1 MKKKAIIIGSGIAGI
16 ATSIRLA
23 NKGIE
28 THIFESNAFPGGKI
42 NSKYIDGYRFDQGP
56 SILTCPEYIE
66 ELYKL
71 CGEDF
76 GTFKM
81 AKLKSSFKYF
91 FDDGLE
97 ILLKNDRKSIV
108 KEISTKL
115 HENPEQIE
123 KYFDKAESNYKLIA
137 PLFIEK
143 SLHRWKKLIGKKLI
157 KALFHIPKYKLFKT
171 MDQEN
176 SSLFK
181 NKRTAQIF
189 NRFAIYNGSH
199 PHYAPAMLNMISHLE
214 INIGPYLPKGGMIQ
228 LIESLVYLAKK
239 QGVKFHF
246 NEKVEKINLN
256 KNKILG
262 ISTKKKQYFSDFVI
276 SNMDISLTYEKLLP
290 NSKHPK
296 KILAQERSSSAIV
309 FYWGLDRSFDELDVH
324 NMIFSDQEKEEFDS
338 IFHKKITPE
347 KPYIYINISSK
358 IVKND
363 APNGCEN
370 WFVLIN
376 APINTG
382 QNWDNEI
389 KVKREFII
397 QKMSKLLNTDIR
409 KNIKVEEILDPR
421 KIEDLYNSKFGSIY
435 GNASN
440 NRFSAFYRHP
450 NFSKKIKGL
459 YFVGVSVHPGGGIPL
474 ALCSAKI
481 ATECLVEDYN
491 L

>member
-1 MKKKAIIIGSGIAGI
+1 MKKKAIIIGSGLAGI

-42 NSKYIDGYRFDQGP
+42 NSKSKDGYRFDQGP

-91 FDDGLE
+91 FDDGVE
-97 ILLKNDRKSIV
+97 VLLKHDRESIV

-115 HENPEQIE
+115 GEKPKQIE
-123 KYFDKAESNYKLIA
+123 KYLDKAQSNYKLIA
-137 PLFIEK
+137 PLFIER
-143 SLHRWKKLIGKKLI
+143 SLHRWKKLIGRKLI
-157 KALFHIPKYKLFKT
+157 KALIHIPKYRLFKT
-171 MDQEN
+171 MHQEN
-176 SSLFK
+176 SSFFK
-181 NKRTAQIF
+181 NKRTVQVF

-199 PHYAPAMLNMISHLE
+199 PYHAPAMLNMISHLE

-239 QGVKFHF
+239 QGVNFHF
-246 NEKVEKINLN
+246 NEKVEKILVN
-256 KNKILG
+256 KNKISG
-262 ISTKKKQYFSDFVI
+262 ISTKKNKYYSDFVI
-276 SNMDISLTYEKLLP
+276 SNMDVSLTYEKLLS

-296 KILAQERSSSAIV
+296 KTLEQERSSSAIV
-309 FYWGLDRSFDELDVH
+309 FYWGIDRSFDKLDVH
-324 NMIFSDQEKEEFDS
+324 NMIFSDHDKEEFDS
-338 IFHKKITPE
+338 IFYEKKIFK
-347 KPYIYINISSK
+347 KPSIYIYISSK
-358 IVKND
+358 IVKDD

-376 APINTG
+376 APINNG

-397 QKMSKLLNTDIR
+397 QKMNKLLKTDIR
-409 KNIKVEEILDPR
+409 TNIKFEEVLDPR
-421 KIEDLYNSKFGSIY
+421 KIENIHNSKFGSIY

-450 NFSKKIKGL
+450 NYSKKIKGL

-474 ALCSAKI
+474 ALCSSKI
-481 ATECLVEDYN
+481 ATECLIEDYN